1 MKKLTLLALLASIS
15 LSTFADDKE
24 KKKEMP
30 LKKNCVKLNLSSLSF
45 KTVGLQYERAIAPK
59 FSAAIQLRFS
69 PKSTLPGVK
78 NLESQL
84 GDNQTIVSAKMSSL
98 AITPEF
104 RYYVRHAMKGFYL
117 APYLRYRK
125 LNMDAPV
132 SYVNSNNAT
141 QVIDLNGKFS
151 SFGGGLMM
159 GSHFNI
165 GKSISL
171 DWFIIGFQYMS
182 TKADFT
188 AAHNLGLST
197 ADQQKLRD
205 ELNSVLGDA
214 DAVFKDNTVTVDAN
228 KIGVS
233 SKFGLPGIRGMGFNL
248 GYRF

>member
-24 KKKEMP
+24 KKEMP
-30 LKKNCVKLNLSSLSF
+30 LKKNCVKLNLSSLGF
-45 KTVGLQYERAIAPK
+45 KIIGLQYERAIAPK
-59 FSAAIQLRFS
+59 FSAALQIRFS
-69 PKSTLPGVK
+69 PSSSLPGVSNFK
-78 NLESQL
+78 DQID
-84 GDNQTIVSAKMSSL
+84 GNQAILSTKMSSI

-117 APYLRYRK
+117 APYLRYRNI
-125 LNMDAPV
+125 NMDIPF

-182 TKADFT
+182 TKADISAT
-188 AAHNLGLST
+188 HNLGFS
-197 ADQQKLRD
+197 AAEQQKLRD
-205 ELNSVLGDA
+205 ELNSGLGDI
-214 DAVFKDNTVTVDAN
+214 DQLLKDNTVTVDAN
-228 KIGVS
+228 KIGVT
-233 SKFGLPGIRGMGFNL
+233 SKVGLPGLRGMGINI